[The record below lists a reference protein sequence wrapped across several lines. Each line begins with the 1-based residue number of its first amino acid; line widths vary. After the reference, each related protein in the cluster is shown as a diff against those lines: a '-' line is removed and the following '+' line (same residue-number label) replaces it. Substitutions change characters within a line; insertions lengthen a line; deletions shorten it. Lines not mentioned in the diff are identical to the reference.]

1 MDADYAG
8 STIRQ
13 AYITMG
19 TMFKAAKMNDLI
31 AKHPMDGV
39 RLFESNRVSDIKV
52 HAKMAQTEN
61 AGSQKPLINQDFLR
75 RCRDI

>member
-13 AYITMG
+13 TYITMG

-39 RLFESNRVSDIKV
+39 RFTKPVRATDDIKFLTV
-52 HAKMAQTEN
+52 TSSACFLKQRN
-61 AGSQKPLINQDFLR
+61 APATTINTR
-75 RCRDI
+75 